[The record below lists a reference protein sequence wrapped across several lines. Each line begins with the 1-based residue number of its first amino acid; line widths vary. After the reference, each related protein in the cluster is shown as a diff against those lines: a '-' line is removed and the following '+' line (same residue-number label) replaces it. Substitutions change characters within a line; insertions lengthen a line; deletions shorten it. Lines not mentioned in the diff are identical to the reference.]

1 MTTRSL
7 LTCAAIAACAFTSS
21 VPAADGPLPP
31 RQERVRLAP
40 HAASAKVEGS
50 LEGDATVDYMVRA
63 AAGQTL
69 EIELDATHRMNDFNV
84 LPPGSKDVAMY
95 SSAMR
100 GVRKYAGVL
109 PADGDYAIRVYIGR
123 AAARRHEGSDFRL
136 TIALRGKPLPALP
149 TTDDAMVAGTPF
161 HATARIHCVPP
172 FASAAAQCDAGVVR
186 RGHDGTAT
194 VEVRG
199 SGDLRRRI
207 LFVRGRPTAS
217 DAMDAMTFSRSGD
230 VGVVTFESGERY
242 EIPDVFLSG
251 G

>member
-7 LTCAAIAACAFTSS
+7 LACAAIAACAFTSL
-21 VPAADGPLPP
+21 VPAADGPRPP
-31 RQERVRLAP
+31 RQERVRFAQ
-40 HAASAKVEGS
+40 HAASATARGT
-50 LEGDATVDYMVRA
+50 LEGDAAVDYVVRA

-69 EIELDATHRMNDFNV
+69 EVELDATHRMNDFNV
-84 LPPGSKDVAMY
+84 LAPGSKDVAMY
-95 SSAMR
+95 SSAMS
-100 GVRKYAGVL
+100 GVRKYTGVL

-123 AAARRHEGSDFRL
+123 AAARRHEASDFRL
-136 TIALRGKPLPALP
+136 TVTLRGKPLPALP
-149 TTDDAMVAGTPF
+149 MADDARVAGTPY
-161 HATARIHCVPP
+161 HATARIRCVPP

-199 SGDLRRRI
+199 SADLRRRI
-207 LFVRGRPTAS
+207 LFVQGRPTAS
-217 DAMDAMTFSRSGD
+217 DAMDAMTFSRRGD

-242 EIPDVFLSG
+242 EIPDAFLTG